1 MTENLG
7 SELNVSAPT
16 LKTVTSATRI
26 QVTMYEFAR
35 SFALIMVVVIMVVVI
50 MVMVNMVALIVV
62 VVMALVVMMAL
73 VRFAYMTMY
82 DVFGASAIIF
92 SCN

>member
-7 SELNVSAPT
+7 SELNVRAPT

-26 QVTMYEFAR
+26 QVTMYESAR
-35 SFALIMVVVIMVVVI
+35 SFALIMVVLIM
-50 MVMVNMVALIVV
+50 V

-73 VRFAYMTMY
+73 VRFADMTMY
-82 DVFGASAIIF
+82 DGFGASAFIF
-92 SCN
+92 SCNKI